1 MKTCLSQLSPTFRVG
16 HVEKWVWA
24 HKSKF
29 REQTHFLSWFAPR
42 FLRGDPIF
50 SLISQQPTVETFSNL
65 ANRLITYRSIYWCCR
80 LAFKKSPLSPWA
92 NTFLVPTGP
101 GNPIFPPIS
110 QQPTVENFSTHEN
123 RLIRYQSIYCC
134 CILAFKMWPQCRIH
148 HLEETH
154 PPYPR
159 AEMPC
164 FPQYLNNWT

>member
-1 MKTCLSQLSPTFRVG
+1 MSKSGSERISPNFG
-16 HVEKWVWA
+16 SKHIFCHDLPHV
-24 HKSKF
+24 
-29 REQTHFLSWFAPR
+29 FLGETLYFPWF
-42 FLRGDPIF
+42 
-50 SLISQQPTVETFSNL
+50 SVISQQPTVETFSNL